1 MPPRLDGPHNGG
13 RSRQAHQML
22 LSPKDPESARE
33 GPMPSFDIVS
43 KTDLA
48 EVDNALANMTREM
61 SQRYDFKNSQSKIE
75 RKEAEI
81 TISADDDLK
90 LKQMHELL
98 QGHLARRKI
107 DAGAIDYKPV
117 EKAAGQAVRQKAM
130 VRQGIDR
137 DLAKRLV
144 KEVKDGKFKVQ
155 IAVQGDELRVTG
167 KKRDDLQAVIQHLK
181 GLNVEQPL
189 QYVNFRD

>member
-1 MPPRLDGPHNGG
+1 
-13 RSRQAHQML
+13 
-22 LSPKDPESARE
+22 
-33 GPMPSFDIVS
+33 MPSFDIVS

-48 EVDNALANMTREM
+48 EVDNALANMMREIG
-61 SQRYDFKNSQSKIE
+61 QRYDFKNSSSRIE
-75 RKEAEI
+75 RNGVEL
-81 TISADDDLK
+81 TLDADDELK

-107 DAGAIDYKPV
+107 DVGILDYKGV
-117 EKAAGQAVRQKAM
+117 EKAAGQAVRQKAL

-137 DLAKRLV
+137 ELAKRLV

-155 IAVQGDELRVTG
+155 ISVQGDELRVAG
-167 KKRDDLQAVIQHLK
+167 KKRDDLQAVIQHIKSLAI
-181 GLNVEQPL
+181 EQPL